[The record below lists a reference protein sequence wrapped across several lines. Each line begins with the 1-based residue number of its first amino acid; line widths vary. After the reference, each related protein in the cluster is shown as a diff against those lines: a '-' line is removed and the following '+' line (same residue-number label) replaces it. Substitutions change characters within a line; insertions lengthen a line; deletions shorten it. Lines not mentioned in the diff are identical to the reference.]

1 MAIISEI
8 ISGTTIINLIDS
20 SNMVKTEYNLDNES
34 LIVEFKNGTR
44 YEYEKVPHN
53 IYTRFRM
60 SQSQGKFFK
69 TDIEK
74 VYKYKKI

>member
-8 ISGTTIINLIDS
+8 ISGATIINIIES
-20 SNMVKTEYNLDNES
+20 SNMVKTEYNVETES
-34 LIVEFKNGTR
+34 MIVEFKNGNR

-60 SQSQGKFFK
+60 TQSQGKFFK

-74 VYKYKKI
+74 VYKFKKI